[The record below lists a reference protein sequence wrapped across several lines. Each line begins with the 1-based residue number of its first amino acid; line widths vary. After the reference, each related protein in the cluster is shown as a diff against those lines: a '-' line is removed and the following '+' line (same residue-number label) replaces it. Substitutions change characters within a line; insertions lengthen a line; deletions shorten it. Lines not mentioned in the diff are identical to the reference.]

1 MRILS
6 EINGL
11 AAVPATLQPM
21 VDSDDAPSDSRRERL
36 RFWRSA
42 AGFWR
47 GRTARSVWSLT
58 AALVAIVALQLY
70 VQYQLN
76 FWNRDFFNALERRDG
91 DALQTQALLLLPL
104 GAASIALAVA
114 SVWGRMTMQRRWR
127 EWLTT
132 HLIRHWFDEERYA
145 SLGRGPGESCIPEY
159 RIAEDARM
167 ATDAPIDFALGMLS
181 SLLTAFVFIQ
191 ILWTIGGDATVTVAG
206 LPLRIPGYLV
216 ISVVVYSGLI
226 TTTMLLVGA
235 PLPRVIARKNQ
246 AEAQLIT
253 AAHGVRDIGEG
264 LAPVQNKVR
273 AQHELWN
280 ALKAVL
286 VQWRRLC
293 WQLVRTT
300 LVSQGNT
307 LLAPIIG
314 LVLCAPKFLVGAIT
328 LGELTQAAAAFTI
341 VQGSFGWLVDNYNR
355 VADWASSIDR
365 VGSLLLALDELDAGH
380 AATITIDSAAPT
392 AVPVTPEIR

>member
-1 MRILS
+1 M
-6 EINGL
+6 
-11 AAVPATLQPM
+11 AAPDDVPA
-21 VDSDDAPSDSRRERL
+21 DSRRQWS

-42 AGFWR
+42 SGFWR
-47 GRTARSVWSLT
+47 GRSAWSVWSLC

-76 FWNRDFFNALERRDG
+76 YWNRDFFNALERRDG
-91 DALQTQALLLLPL
+91 DALRTQALLLLPL
-104 GAASIALAVA
+104 CAASIALAVT

-132 HLIRHWFDEERYA
+132 HLIRHWLDEDRYFGLA
-145 SLGRGPGESCIPEY
+145 RVPGESCIPEY

-167 ATDAPIDFALGMLS
+167 ATDAPIDFAVGVLS
-181 SLLTAFVFIQ
+181 SLLTAFIFIQ
-191 ILWTIGGDATVTVAG
+191 ILWNVGGDATLAAAG
-206 LPLRIPGYLV
+206 LTIRIPGYLV
-216 ISVVVYSGLI
+216 ISVVIYSGLI

-235 PLPRVIARKNQ
+235 PLTRVIAHKNQ
-246 AEAQLIT
+246 AEAELIT

-264 LAPVQNKVR
+264 SAPAAHKGG
-273 AQHELWN
+273 AQRELWA
-280 ALKAVL
+280 ALQTVL
-286 VQWRRLC
+286 AQWRKLC

-314 LVLCAPKFLVGAIT
+314 LVLCAPKFLAGAIT
-328 LGELTQAAAAFTI
+328 LGEMMQAAAAFTI
-341 VQGSFGWLVDNYNR
+341 VQSSFGWLVDNYNR

-365 VGSLLLALDELDAGH
+365 VGTLLLALDELDTTPVREIE
-380 AATITIDSAAPT
+380 AAMPP
-392 AVPVTPEIR
+392 AVPVTREIR

>member
-1 MRILS
+1 MTAPD
-6 EINGL
+6 ET
-11 AAVPATLQPM
+11 PAG
-21 VDSDDAPSDSRRERL
+21 ARRQWS

-47 GRTARSVWSLT
+47 GRSASGVWSLC
-58 AALVAIVALQLY
+58 AALVAIVVLQLY

-76 FWNRDFFNALERRDG
+76 YWNRDFFNALERRNG
-91 DALQTQALLLLPL
+91 DALRTEALILLPL
-104 GAASIALAVA
+104 CAASIALAVT

-132 HLIRHWFDEERYA
+132 HLIRHWLDAERYVGLA
-145 SLGRGPGESCIPEY
+145 RAPGDSCIPEY
-159 RIAEDARM
+159 RIAEDARI
-167 ATDAPIDFALGMLS
+167 ATDAPIDFALGVLS
-181 SLLTAFVFIQ
+181 SLMTAFVFIQ
-191 ILWTIGGDATVTVAG
+191 ILWNIGGDATLAIAG
-206 LPLRIPGYLV
+206 LTIRIPGYLV
-216 ISVVVYSGLI
+216 ISVVIYSGLI

-235 PLPRVIARKNQ
+235 PLTRVIARKNQ
-246 AEAQLIT
+246 AEAELIT

-264 LAPVQNKVR
+264 LAPAQNKMQ
-273 AQHELWN
+273 AQQDLWG
-280 ALKAVL
+280 ALASAL
-286 VQWRRLC
+286 AQWRKLC

-314 LVLCAPKFLVGAIT
+314 LVLCAPKFLAGAIT

-365 VGSLLLALDELDAGH
+365 VGSLMLALDDLDTDVARPIGP
-380 AATITIDSAAPT
+380 SMLPV
-392 AVPVTPEIR
+392 VPVTPEIR